1 MQNETDPENLTLL
14 DESTS
19 TSLVPYHGIRL
30 ANNPINKLMRK
41 IKQKLATLNEIN
53 IVTLVSWIATVT
65 ACGMYFS
72 YIPQIMDNLNGIK
85 TSPFQPFVAAINCLL
100 WTYYG
105 VKSKEYP
112 VAIANAP
119 GILFG
124 TIACLTAII

>member
-1 MQNETDPENLTLL
+1 
-14 DESTS
+14 
-19 TSLVPYHGIRL
+19 
-30 ANNPINKLMRK
+30 MRK

-65 ACGMYFS
+65 ACGMYVS